1 MCVCVCVTENQP
13 LKAAG
18 IFIIIIIICYVMLC
32 VFRFATLVRSLLLST
47 LGLLFR
53 CRCCRFT
60 FIYIV
65 RCSWLRSRRRCRRR
79 SQRLLL
85 TFCYFITRSHE
96 QQQRRRRQR
105 RRRRRF
111 ASFAFT
117 RFYFTFPLRFTRYV
131 TLNVTLNAF
140 YLYFVCASHFV
151 FILIPHA
158 LLLL

>member
-1 MCVCVCVTENQP
+1 MYVCVCVTENQP

-47 LGLLFR
+47 LCLLFR
-53 CRCCRFT
+53 CRFT

-79 SQRLLL
+79 SQCWLL

-105 RRRRRF
+105 RRF

-117 RFYFTFPLRFTRYV
+117 RFYFTLPLRFTRYV

>member
-1 MCVCVCVTENQP
+1 MCVCVTENQP

-18 IFIIIIIICYVMLC
+18 IFIIIIICYVMLC

-47 LGLLFR
+47 LCLLFR
-53 CRCCRFT
+53 CCCCRFT

-65 RCSWLRSRRRCRRR
+65 RCSWLRSRRRCRRRCRRR

-96 QQQRRRRQR
+96 QRQ
-105 RRRRRF
+105 RRRRF

-117 RFYFTFPLRFTRYV
+117 RFYFTLPLRFTRYV

>member
-1 MCVCVCVTENQP
+1 M
-13 LKAAG
+13 L
-18 IFIIIIIICYVMLC
+18 CYVYSALPRSFVRCCSQLC
-32 VFRFATLVRSLLLST
+32 
-47 LGLLFR
+47 LLFR
-53 CRCCRFT
+53 CCCCCCRFT

-79 SQRLLL
+79 SQCLLL

-117 RFYFTFPLRFTRYV
+117 RFYFTLPLRFTRYV

>member
-1 MCVCVCVTENQP
+1 MCVCVTENQP

-47 LGLLFR
+47 LCLLFR
-53 CRCCRFT
+53 CRCCCFT

-65 RCSWLRSRRRCRRR
+65 RCSWLRSRRRRRCRRR
-79 SQRLLL
+79 SQCLLL

-117 RFYFTFPLRFTRYV
+117 RFYFTLPLRFTRYV

>member
-1 MCVCVCVTENQP
+1 MCVTENQP

-47 LGLLFR
+47 LRLLFR
-53 CRCCRFT
+53 CRCRFT

-65 RCSWLRSRRRCRRR
+65 RCSWLRSRRR

-96 QQQRRRRQR
+96 QQQRRRQR

-117 RFYFTFPLRFTRYV
+117 RFYFTLPLRFTRYV